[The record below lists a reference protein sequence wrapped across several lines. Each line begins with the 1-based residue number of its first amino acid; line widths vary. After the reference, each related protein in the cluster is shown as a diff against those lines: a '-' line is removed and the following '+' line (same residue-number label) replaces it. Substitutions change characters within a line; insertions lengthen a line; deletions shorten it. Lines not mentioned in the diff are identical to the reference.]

1 MGGHN
6 ILIFNIVE
14 KFYYRED
21 LSVMSAL
28 TTKRRTNTASNL
40 VKSRKDNKLF
50 IRVSDEEK
58 SLLMDMAASK
68 GVTLSNFIMNTLF
81 SSLTDSKLG
90 G

>member
-6 ILIFNIVE
+6 ILIFSVNHLQNI
-14 KFYYRED
+14 YRED
-21 LSVMSAL
+21 IIMSAL

-58 SLLMDMAASK
+58 TLLMDMAASK